1 MRRVVLIHGAATTA
15 AIWDQVA
22 ARLAG
27 RYDVVA
33 PERRCSGSWEKEL
46 DDLEAV
52 CAGSMVVGV
61 SGGATLALGL
71 AARDL
76 DAIGF
81 VAHEPAAGSL
91 APRLLDHATA
101 GMREG
106 GVAGFGNA
114 LYGCSWNTDDAP
126 EDPEA
131 VRRDLAMFRTFEPVA
146 PPHPFDTM
154 LVTVGELSPRIRHRS
169 VAAVAGL
176 LGAQVTTVPGAS
188 HAVHLDAAEQFAR
201 VIESHVAAHG

>member
-1 MRRVVLIHGAATTA
+1 MRRVVMIHGAATTS

-22 ARLAG
+22 AHLAG

-33 PERRCSGSWEKEL
+33 PERRCSGDWEQEL

-71 AARDL
+71 AAREV

-106 GVAGFGNA
+106 GVAGFGKA
-114 LYGCSWNTDDAP
+114 LYGSSWNTGLAPADPDA
-126 EDPEA
+126 
-131 VRRDLAMFRTFEPVA
+131 VSRDLAMFRTFEPVA

-154 LVTVGELSPRIRHRS
+154 LVTVGELSPRIRYRS

-176 LGAQVTTVPGAS
+176 VGAQVAAVPGAS
-188 HAVHLDAAEQFAR
+188 HAVHLDAAEQFAQI
-201 VIESHVAAHG
+201 IEAQVAGHG